1 MAASKVIELE
11 MSEMTEK
18 IEEPEKRISLFDL
31 DSKSVRLLGEEIL
44 INANLLSRVKWGQR
58 GCCAFG
64 FLSLLTYISSN
75 FADHSPIL
83 RIITSFF
90 LLLALLSVAIML
102 HNNISLRILKRTF
115 KEVNS
120 IIIMLLAV
128 FNLAMELIVPYDS
141 VSWINGVVY
150 LFIVLSFIAIDS
162 IIVKSR
168 LFALVVGLL
177 FSLVNVW
184 NIYNLSFGNWSN
196 GVVFFSYTNNGEKFV
211 VYRRPTQRSI
221 FLQILLFS
229 LNGIWVL
236 IMDKKMRI
244 MMFATAYVDK
254 ESGKAS

>member
-1 MAASKVIELE
+1 
-11 MSEMTEK
+11 
-18 IEEPEKRISLFDL
+18 
-31 DSKSVRLLGEEIL
+31 
-44 INANLLSRVKWGQR
+44 
-58 GCCAFG
+58 
-64 FLSLLTYISSN
+64 
-75 FADHSPIL
+75 
-83 RIITSFF
+83 
-90 LLLALLSVAIML
+90 
-102 HNNISLRILKRTF
+102 
-115 KEVNS
+115 
-120 IIIMLLAV
+120 MLLAV